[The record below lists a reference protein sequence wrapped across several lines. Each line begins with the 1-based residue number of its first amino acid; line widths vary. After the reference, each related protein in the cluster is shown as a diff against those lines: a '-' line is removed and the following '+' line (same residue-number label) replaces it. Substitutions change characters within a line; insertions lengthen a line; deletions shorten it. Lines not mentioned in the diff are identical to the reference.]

1 MSDVGYSIGGLGSAE
16 WKEFNEEMKRM
27 RAIKEKADSA
37 CAETLCTLN
46 DAISAFCHAITD
58 PESRQQA
65 FREDLEKDA
74 DTVIQMAESMAHI
87 RSAMNDPKPGIGF
100 GGIV

>member
-1 MSDVGYSIGGLGSAE
+1 MEGSGISIGGFDSTE

-27 RAIKEKADSA
+27 RAIREKADSA

-58 PESRQQA
+58 PEARQQV

-87 RSAMNDPKPGIGF
+87 RSAMNDPRPGIGF